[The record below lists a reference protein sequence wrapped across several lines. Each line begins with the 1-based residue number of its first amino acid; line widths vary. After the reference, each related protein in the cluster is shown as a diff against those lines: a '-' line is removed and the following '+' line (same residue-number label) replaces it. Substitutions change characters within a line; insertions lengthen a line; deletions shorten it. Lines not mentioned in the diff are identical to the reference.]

1 MPDFSLDA
9 WIHPLAVRVEKDRV
23 VLSCPTA
30 FHRERVRERFLAPI
44 ERCIEAESGRAMAVE
59 LALARPVPVA
69 SRAKRKPRAAA
80 PKPPRA
86 TSALPTGPASE
97 PAPQQIELPYR
108 FDNFVVGPCNALAR
122 EASVAV
128 AEGRQRGLN
137 PLFIWSKEH
146 GRGRT
151 HLARAIVAE
160 ASGRGTRRVI
170 YSSAESFTNDFMAS
184 IRSRQME
191 RFKRRYRDSCDLLVV
206 EDVQFLDSKKQ
217 TQLEIF
223 HTLTHLIDV
232 GARVVLTADRL
243 PRDIGGV
250 DRRLRAHMSAGL
262 VAELEAPDATV
273 RRQILR
279 SKAAAG
285 GVRVPDDCL
294 DLLVDS
300 IRGNVR
306 DLESVLIQLVASA
319 SLLKRPID
327 LELTRAALQKV
338 ASPVA
343 QEPGLDVMTVI
354 GVVAGFFRKRPEA
367 LAARSRRRDVLV
379 PRQLAMYLCR
389 RYTDAPLS
397 AIGRALGREH
407 PAVRNAIDVVER
419 RILEHAPLRYQ
430 VETLCSRLDALEA
443 ERRAPG

>member
-1 MPDFSLDA
+1 MPEFTLDA
-9 WIHPLAVRVEKDRV
+9 WIHPLVARVETDRV
-23 VLSCPTA
+23 ILSCPTA
-30 FHRERVRERFLAPI
+30 FHRERVRDRFLAVI
-44 ERCIEAESGRAMAVE
+44 ERCAEAESGRAMAVE
-59 LALARPVPVA
+59 LMVAPPVPVTR
-69 SRAKRKPRAAA
+69 RAKSKPRGDVPRRASAAQRTS
-80 PKPPRA
+80 PPA
-86 TSALPTGPASE
+86 Q
-97 PAPQQIELPYR
+97 PAPEQIELPYR

-122 EASVAV
+122 EAAVAM

-137 PLFIWSKEH
+137 PLFIWSREQ

-191 RFKRRYRDSCDLLVV
+191 RFKRRYRNSCDLLVV

-243 PRDIGGV
+243 PRDIDGV

-262 VAELEAPDATV
+262 VAELEAPDAAV

-285 GVRVPDDCL
+285 GVRVPEECL
-294 DLLVDS
+294 DLLVES

-327 LELTRAALQKV
+327 LELTRAALLKI
-338 ASPVA
+338 APPIA
-343 QEPGLDVMTVI
+343 LEPGLDVTTVI

-367 LAARSRRRDVLV
+367 LASRSRRRDVLL

-389 RYTDAPLS
+389 RYTDAPLA

-407 PAVRNAIDVVER
+407 PAVRNAVDVVER

-443 ERRAPG
+443 ERRTQG